1 MIDNA
6 SRVQFMYCE
15 RGERAKGRERRTGGG
30 GNKVRYITG
39 EKRHLLVK
47 TERRGRERKYDLHVG
62 IVNLTK
68 VRAHTLRSRA
78 RVRRT
83 HTRTCSHAPAHANK
97 HARARTHACIP
108 HTHIHAHKHRQA
120 RNESIGRLANF
131 ANSGR
136 WDRKSEMA
144 IGAREIGAG
153 FSLILDFCRCPAG
166 RPCSAIQ
173 GGGVG
178 VKEDPRKSSRRAE
191 EGRFLKE

>member
-39 EKRHLLVK
+39 EKTHLLVK

-68 VRAHTLRSRA
+68 VRAHAVHSRA

-97 HARARTHACIP
+97 HVCARAHMHVPPIHTCTH
-108 HTHIHAHKHRQA
+108 TSTDKHATKALRIL
-120 RNESIGRLANF
+120 RIL
-131 ANSGR
+131 
-136 WDRKSEMA
+136 DT
-144 IGAREIGAG
+144 EIGNW
-153 FSLILDFCRCPAG
+153 R
-166 RPCSAIQ
+166 
-173 GGGVG
+173 
-178 VKEDPRKSSRRAE
+178 
-191 EGRFLKE
+191 

>member
-68 VRAHTLRSRA
+68 VRAHTVRSRA

-97 HARARTHACIP
+97 HARARTHACIA
-108 HTHIHAHKHRQA
+108 HTHTYTHTSTGKHATKALVNWRILRILDA
-120 RNESIGRLANF
+120 RNGNRRWRSARVR
-131 ANSGR
+131 SG
-136 WDRKSEMA
+136 
-144 IGAREIGAG
+144 
-153 FSLILDFCRCPAG
+153 LDFLLFWIFADVPPA
-166 RPCSAIQ
+166 A
-173 GGGVG
+173 
-178 VKEDPRKSSRRAE
+178 RALPTRA
-191 EGRFLKE
+191 GAWA

>member
-68 VRAHTLRSRA
+68 VRAHTVRSRA

-108 HTHIHAHKHRQA
+108 HTHTYTLTSTGKHATKALVNWRIL
-120 RNESIGRLANF
+120 R
-131 ANSGR
+131 
-136 WDRKSEMA
+136 
-144 IGAREIGAG
+144 
-153 FSLILDFCRCPAG
+153 ILDAGIGNRRWRSARVRSGLDFLLFWISADVSPA
-166 RPCSAIQ
+166 A
-173 GGGVG
+173 
-178 VKEDPRKSSRRAE
+178 RALPTRA
-191 EGRFLKE
+191 GAWA